1 MFGANTT
8 NELRGDYSHAKPDF
22 TIDQDMRLY
31 SAADQAMDE
40 NTAKFTAQEA
50 EVIEYFKKE
59 GKKVYEPDQNA
70 FRTYAQKKYLD
81 QYGKDWPKDALER
94 INAIK

>member
-1 MFGANTT
+1 MDDNTV
-8 NELRGDYSHAKPDF
+8 
-22 TIDQDMRLY
+22 
-31 SAADQAMDE
+31 
-40 NTAKFTAQEA
+40 KFTAQEI

-70 FRTYAQKKYLD
+70 FRAYAQKKYVE

-94 INAIK
+94 INAIN

>member
-1 MFGANTT
+1 
-8 NELRGDYSHAKPDF
+8 
-22 TIDQDMRLY
+22 
-31 SAADQAMDE
+31 MDD
-40 NTAKFTAQEA
+40 NTAKFNAQEA

-59 GKKVYEPDQNA
+59 GKKVYEPDQAA
-70 FRTYAQKKYLD
+70 FRSFAQKKYVD